1 MVAKQMG
8 ALEKFRRMATVIQD
22 SNDAITFQDLD
33 GNILAWN
40 RGAEQIYGY
49 SQAEALSMNIVDTVP
64 KEYQQEAREF
74 LSSLKRGELVPT
86 LETKRK
92 TKDGRIVDVW
102 LTNTKLTDDKG
113 NLTGIATTERDITEQ
128 TKTLEKF
135 RRMATVIQDSN
146 DAITFQDLDGN
157 ILAWNRGAEQ
167 IYGYSEAEALKM
179 SIVDTVPKE
188 YQAEARE
195 FLSSLKRGELVPTLE
210 TKRKTKDGRIVD
222 VWLTNTKLT
231 DDKGNLTGIA
241 TTERDISE
249 RMGALE
255 KFRRMATV
263 IQDSNDAITFQDLE
277 GNILAWNK
285 AAEIIYGYSQAEAL
299 SMNIV
304 DTVPKEYQ
312 EEARGFLA
320 SLKRGELLPNLET
333 KRKHKDG
340 RIIDVWLTNTKLTD
354 EKGRLTGIATTER
367 DISERMGALEKF
379 RRMATVIQ
387 DSNDAITFQDLEG
400 NILAWNLGAEIMY
413 GYSEAEALSKNI
425 VDTVPKEYQEEAR
438 GFLAS
443 LKRGELLP
451 NLETKRKHKN
461 GRIIDVW
468 LTNTKLTDDK
478 GKLTGIATTERDITE
493 RKHAEASIREKAR
506 ELEFLREGQITL
518 SDKMRGEQDVSR
530 LGQSVLSHLAPFLN
544 AQMGAFY
551 CLTEEQTLKRVSGY
565 AYSKIEDKER
575 MIALG
580 EGLVGQ
586 AALGTGPIL
595 LENIPSNYFGKIGS
609 DLGNAAPRSLLLAPV
624 FYEGKVNGV
633 IELAS
638 FVNFSEHQKT
648 FLEHVSE
655 NIGIAINTSISR
667 KKQEELLK
675 KSQGLTDQLQTQQA
689 ELKATNDEL
698 EDQARALQD
707 SQIELKSQQA
717 ELEQTNEQLEAQRD
731 ILNENNEALN
741 KAQKLLEERSDEVQ
755 RASQYKSEFL
765 ANMSHEL
772 RTPLNSSLILAKLL
786 ADNSGGNLTQEQI
799 KYAHSISSAGNDL
812 LSIINDILDLS
823 KVEAGKLEIRPESVF
838 LPSVLDTL
846 ERTFEPLGKEKKLKF
861 QIKIDAGVAETMY
874 TDRQRLEQILK
885 NLLSNAF
892 KFTEKGQVTL
902 HVSRC
907 ADGRLS
913 LAVVD
918 TGIGVAKAQQ
928 EVIFE
933 AFRQA
938 DGTTNRKY
946 GGTGLGLS
954 ISRDLARL
962 LGGSVEVESTPGVG
976 SCFTLLLPE
985 TYDESRVAAP
995 SPKAYT
1001 SSSSDAPVTTPRV
1014 ERIKAVPFVD
1024 DRNTLGAPDRTLLVI
1039 EDEPKFAQIL
1049 YELAHEHHY
1058 KCVVA
1063 QDAEEGLA
1071 LAQSLLPDAI
1081 MLDMMLPDHSGLSV
1095 LDQLKE
1101 DPKTRHIPVHIA
1113 SAHDYMEK
1121 ALQMGAIGYI
1131 LKPALR
1137 EALKAIFAKFEAK
1150 FAQKTKRVLI
1160 VEDDQLQ
1167 RESMVKLI
1175 SNTDIEITA
1184 VALAAE
1190 ALEAL
1195 KTTAF
1200 DCMVIDLKLPDLSG
1214 EQLLKKMTE
1223 QKELASFPPVIV
1235 YTGRSL
1241 SRDEEDALRKYSRS
1255 IIIKGAKSPERLL
1268 DEISLFLHSV
1278 ESKLSPERRQMLNTM
1293 RGREDVFE
1301 GRKILVVDDDIRNIF
1316 ALTAALEQKGA
1327 CIETAR
1333 NGKEALAKLQEDPRM
1348 DLVLM
1353 DIMMPEMDGYEAT
1366 REIRK
1371 QKRFSRL
1378 PIIAV
1383 TAKATKNDQ
1392 VLCMEAGA
1400 NDYLSK
1406 PIDLHQL
1413 FSVIRVWAPK
1423 LGRD

>member
-1 MVAKQMG
+1 MKNIKNLVPKRKVILQPKRTDSLPTTDVQIG
-8 ALEKFRRMATVIQD
+8 SNEERLRRMATVIQD
-22 SNDAITFQDLD
+22 SNDAITIQDLE
-33 GNILAWN
+33 GRILAWN
-40 RGAEQIYGY
+40 RGAEIIYGY
-49 SQAEALSMNIVDTVP
+49 SESEALRMNIVDTVP
-64 KEYQQEAREF
+64 ESHQSEAMNF
-74 LSSLKRGELVPT
+74 IAALNSGELVSS

-92 TKDGRIVDVW
+92 TKDGRIIDVW
-102 LTNTKLTDDKG
+102 LTNTKLVDDQGK
-113 NLTGIATTERDITEQ
+113 LTGVATTGRDITEQ

-146 DAITFQDLDGN
+146 DAITFQDLEGN
-157 ILAWNRGAEQ
+157 ILAWNKAAEI
-167 IYGYSEAEALKM
+167 IYGYSQAEALKM
-179 SIVDTVPKE
+179 NIVDTVPTE
-188 YQAEARE
+188 YQEEARE

-210 TKRKTKDGRIVD
+210 TKRKHKDGRIID

-231 DDKGNLTGIA
+231 DDKGKLTGIA

-277 GNILAWNK
+277 GNILAWNRG
-285 AAEIIYGYSQAEAL
+285 AETMYGYSEAEAL
-299 SMNIV
+299 SKNIV
-304 DTVPKEYQ
+304 DTVPTEYQ

-340 RIIDVWLTNTKLTD
+340 RILDVWL
-354 EKGRLTGIATTER
+354 I
-367 DISERMGALEKF
+367 
-379 RRMATVIQ
+379 
-387 DSNDAITFQDLEG
+387 
-400 NILAWNLGAEIMY
+400 
-413 GYSEAEALSKNI
+413 
-425 VDTVPKEYQEEAR
+425 
-438 GFLAS
+438 
-443 LKRGELLP
+443 
-451 NLETKRKHKN
+451 
-461 GRIIDVW
+461 
-468 LTNTKLTDDK
+468 NTKLTDDK

-493 RKHAEASIREKAR
+493 RKHAEASLREKAR

-518 SDKMRGEQDVSR
+518 NDKMRGEQDVSL

-551 CLTEEQTLKRVSGY
+551 YVTEEKTLKRVSGY
-565 AYSKIEDKER
+565 AYAKLEDKEKT
-575 MIALG
+575 ISFG

-586 AALGTGPIL
+586 AALEKHPIL
-595 LENIPSNYFGKIGS
+595 LERVPSHYFGKISS
-609 DLGNAAPRSLLLAPV
+609 DLGNSTPRSLLLAPV
-624 FYEGKVNGV
+624 FYEGEVNGV

-638 FVNFSEHQKT
+638 FTSFSEHQKT

-675 KSQGLTDQLQTQQA
+675 KSQDLTEELQTQQG

-698 EDQARALQD
+698 ESQARALQE
-707 SQIELKSQQA
+707 SQTELKSQQS
-717 ELEQTNEQLEAQRD
+717 ELEQTNEQLEEQTQALEQQRD
-731 ILNENNEALN
+731 ILNENNNALN
-741 KAQKLLEERSDEVQ
+741 KAQTLLEERSDEVQ

-786 ADNSGGNLTQEQI
+786 ADNAGGNLTPEQI
-799 KYAHSISSAGNDL
+799 QYAHSISSAGNDL
-812 LSIINDILDLS
+812 LNLINDILDLS

-838 LPSVLDTL
+838 LPKVFNSL
-846 ERTFEPLGKEKKLKF
+846 EKTFEPLSQEKNLKF
-861 QIKIDAGVAETMY
+861 QIKIDPDVSQTML

-892 KFTEKGQVTL
+892 KFTEKGHVTL
-902 HVSRC
+902 HVSRSS
-907 ADGRLS
+907 DGRLS
-913 LAVVD
+913 LSVID
-918 TGIGVAKAQQ
+918 TGIGIPKAQQ

-962 LGGSVEVESTPGVG
+962 LGGTIEVVSAPGEG
-976 SCFTLLLPE
+976 SRFTLLLPE
-985 TYDESRVAAP
+985 TYDDSRIESA
-995 SPKAYT
+995 SPKVY
-1001 SSSSDAPVTTPRV
+1001 SSSSVDTMVNPRV
-1014 ERIKAVPFVD
+1014 ERVRPLPFSD
-1024 DRNTLGAPDRTLLVI
+1024 DRGALQSPGRTILVI
-1039 EDEPKFAQIL
+1039 EDEPQFAQIL
-1049 YELAHEHHY
+1049 LELAHELHY

-1063 QDAEEGLA
+1063 QDAEEGLE

-1081 MLDMMLPDHSGLSV
+1081 LLDMMLPDHSGLTV

-1101 DPKTRHIPVHIA
+1101 NPTTRHILVHIA
-1113 SAHDYMEK
+1113 SVHDYMEK
-1121 ALQMGAIGYI
+1121 AYQMGAIGYI
-1131 LKPALR
+1131 LKPAKR
-1137 EALKAIFAKFEAK
+1137 EALKAAFAKFESK
-1150 FAQKTKRVLI
+1150 LSQKIKRVLI
-1160 VEDDQLQ
+1160 VEDDKLQ
-1167 RESMVKLI
+1167 RESIVKLI
-1175 SNTDIEITA
+1175 ANPDIEVTA
-1184 VALAAE
+1184 VALARE
-1190 ALEAL
+1190 ALDAL
-1195 KTTAF
+1195 KKTVY
-1200 DCMVIDLKLPDLSG
+1200 DCMVIDLKLPDMSG
-1214 EQLLKKMTE
+1214 EELLKEMTE
-1223 QKELASFPPVIV
+1223 QEEITSFPPVIV

-1241 SRDEEDALRKYSRS
+1241 SRDEEDQLRKYSRS

-1268 DEISLFLHSV
+1268 YEISIFLHSV
-1278 ESKLSPERRQMLNTM
+1278 DSRLSTESRQVLKTLRNS
-1293 RGREDVFE
+1293 EDVFE
-1301 GRKILVVDDDIRNIF
+1301 GKKILVVDDDVRNIF

-1327 CIETAR
+1327 NIVVAR
-1333 NGKEALAKLQEDPRM
+1333 NGKEALTRLEENPLM

-1353 DIMMPEMDGYEAT
+1353 DIMMPEMNGFQAT

-1371 QKRFSRL
+1371 QKRFVKL

-1392 VLCMEAGA
+1392 VLCMEAGT
-1400 NDYLSK
+1400 NDYLAK

-1413 FSVIRVWAPK
+1413 FSVIRVWLPN
-1423 LGRD
+1423 LGKN